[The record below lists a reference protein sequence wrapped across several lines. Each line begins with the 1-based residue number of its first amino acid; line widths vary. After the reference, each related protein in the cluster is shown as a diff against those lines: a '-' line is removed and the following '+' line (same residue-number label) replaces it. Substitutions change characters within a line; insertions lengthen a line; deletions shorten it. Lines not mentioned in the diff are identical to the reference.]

1 MADISHIKGP
11 DNTSYD
17 IKDATARSDI
27 SNLATVASTGSYND
41 LLNKPTVAEI
51 DDNSTANNKA
61 WSASNINSKLTDP
74 VTFRTD
80 DIPEGAA
87 NLGNTATVH
96 RITAYRNG
104 LSIPYRG
111 ENTNDGGILRVR
123 GKTESD
129 CILELGTWDDSGTGE
144 TIQFNYYPT
153 TSQVT
158 PTYSV
163 SVPKKSGTIA
173 LTSDVDAKLS
183 KAGDTATGK
192 ITFNDGIAI
201 KAGDRSNRPP
211 FFISLL
217 QSYADGGAI
226 GYTNQ
231 SDMQYAIGV
240 TGESNHA
247 ASTGAAL
254 SSDTGMLGLHWYSQ
268 TGKIANQ
275 PTQYG
280 FLLTCANSKG
290 SVEQHSIFMEQANGS
305 LYHMGTNA
313 SSSGSPPAYK
323 KIWDSGNLNPQS
335 ALSTVD
341 VSYTRSHASVG
352 TEFKCWRYGNVVTI
366 GGYFSCQATIAAN
379 TVLYSNF
386 PRSKYIIYF
395 TCKHEGNSGMYAFN
409 MGTNGQLKTNQQIV
423 AGNYLIAFTYVCA

>member
-1 MADISHIKGP
+1 MPKIMLNGK
-11 DNTSYD
+11 NY
-17 IKDATARSDI
+17 
-27 SNLATVASTGSYND
+27 SNSGTI
-41 LLNKPTVAEI
+41 I
-51 DDNSTANNKA
+51 DDNSASSDRA
-61 WSASNINSKLTDP
+61 WSGNKLTSALAGKVDKTGDP
-74 VTFRTD
+74 IVFKTD

-87 NLGNTATVH
+87 NLSATATTH

-104 LSIPYRG
+104 LSIPYKG
-111 ENTNDGGILRVR
+111 DNTNDGGILRVR

-129 CILELGTWDDSGTGE
+129 CILELGTWDDSGAGE

-192 ITFNDGIAI
+192 ITFNQGIAI
-201 KAGDRSNRPP
+201 KSGAGSNRPP

-217 QSYADGGAI
+217 QSFADGGAI

-231 SDMQYAIGV
+231 SDMQYAVGV

-275 PTQYG
+275 PAQYG

-323 KIWDSGNLNPQS
+323 KIYDSSNLATS
-335 ALSTVD
+335 A
-341 VSYTRSHASVG
+341 VSFTRSHASVSYQEG
-352 TEFKCWRYGNVVTI
+352 LVCNRFGNVVTFA
-366 GGYFSCQATIAAN
+366 GYFSCAATIGAN
-379 TVLYSNF
+379 TILYSGL
-386 PRSKYIIYF
+386 PKPAGGKAIYF
-395 TCKHEGNSGMYAFN
+395 TWSGYDFYLHATDGTIRTNS
-409 MGTNGQLKTNQQIV
+409 QIV
-423 AGNYLIAFTYVCA
+423 SRTYVGTFTYVCA